1 MNTKHLINKNHIKF
15 LYMELNWNREL
26 ANAQLKKNVLNLTL
40 PDKNSIVTHGKGSY
54 SNNYSNSKQ
63 TTFRYADIPQTAG
76 MHCQGF
82 WISKGAE
89 QMNRASNKAVA
100 FIFFSGLSF
109 KSSRISDNVT
119 TD

>member
-54 SNNYSNSKQ
+54 SNNYYSNSKQ
-63 TTFRYADIPQTAG
+63 TTFRYADIPQIGWYA
-76 MHCQGF
+76 
-82 WISKGAE
+82 
-89 QMNRASNKAVA
+89 
-100 FIFFSGLSF
+100 L
-109 KSSRISDNVT
+109 SRILNFKGSWTNEQSI
-119 TD
+119 